1 VTRLAIQVSL
11 MVAALFTA
19 FALHECG
26 HLAAGKLMGYRFR
39 LLALGPLWIVRSPA
53 GLRIYWRWSP
63 IFWGPMAAAMPKS
76 ADRYASRIAWYIAGG
91 PVASVIVAIAALVVS
106 QLTHGESRLFLRTL
120 ALAST
125 CVFVAT
131 SQPYG
136 TGIGVASDG
145 GRLLRYATDREAAL
159 NVAAAMTLEA
169 LEAEGVVASAEI
181 VNRAAKAPAARIPAA
196 IRLPD

>member
-1 VTRLAIQVSL
+1 MRVAL
-11 MVAALFTA
+11 MVAALFVA

-39 LLALGPLWIVRSPA
+39 LLAIGPLWIIRSPA
-53 GLRIYWRWSP
+53 RLRIHWRWSP
-63 IFWGPMAAAMPKS
+63 IYWGPMAAAMPTS

-91 PVASVIVAIAALVVS
+91 PLASVIVAIAALAVS
-106 QLTHGESRLFLRTL
+106 QWTSDEGRLFLRTL
-120 ALAST
+120 VLASA

-131 SQPYG
+131 AQPFG

-145 GRLLRYATDREAAL
+145 GRLLRYATDRETAL
-159 NVAAAMTLEA
+159 NAAAAMTLEA
-169 LEAEGVVASAEI
+169 LEAEGIVASAEI
-181 VNRAAKAPAARIPAA
+181 VNRAARAPATRIPAA